1 MSNRI
6 LLTGADGQLGQ
17 ELQQTLVSLGEVIA
31 LTRQEL
37 DLSQGEQIRQLV
49 QQIQPTIIVNSAAYT
64 AVDKA
69 ESEIDLAQAANGTAP
84 TIMAEEAE
92 KIGALL
98 LQVSTDYVFDGQ
110 KNTPY
115 LETDPTHPLSSY
127 GKSKLAG
134 EIGIQQVTDNY
145 LILRTAWVYGVYGKG
160 NFVKTML
167 RLGQDREELRVVAD
181 QVGSPS
187 WAKDI
192 ADAIAQL
199 LQSEATGIYHFTNSG
214 VVSWYDF
221 AIAIFEEARALGF
234 PLKVQR
240 VIPITTA
247 DYPTPAVR
255 PSYSVLS
262 GKKITDTLGD
272 YPPYWRDSLRK
283 MLTQLQAN
291 SQN

>member
-1 MSNRI
+1 MTNRI
-6 LLTGADGQLGQ
+6 LLTGADGQLGH
-17 ELQQTLVSLGEVIA
+17 ELQQTLAPWGEVIA

-49 QQIQPTIIVNSAAYT
+49 QQIRPSMIVNSAAYT

-69 ESEIDLAQAANGTAP
+69 ESEVELAQAVNGTAP
-84 TIMAEEAE
+84 KIMAEEAE

-134 EIGIQQVTDNY
+134 EVGIQQVTDNY

-199 LQSEATGIYHFTNSG
+199 LQSETTGIYHFTNSG

-255 PSYSVLS
+255 PAYSVLS
-262 GKKITDTLGD
+262 GKKITETLGD

-283 MLTQLQAN
+283 MLKQLQA
-291 SQN
+291 SS